1 MLLSG
6 KTDIKKILKPAL
18 FTTPESVISDLFEI
32 LQEQQ
37 VPQAIVME
45 NNKVI
50 GLISM
55 EDILEELVGEIDDK
69 YDF

>member
-6 KTDIKKILKPAL
+6 KTDIKKIIKPAL

-37 VPQAIVME
+37 VPQAIVCD
-45 NNKVI
+45 NGNVV